1 MNQETLLQYDT
12 EVAQALLKEKERQNI
27 HLELIASENYVS
39 QAVLEAQGS
48 IFTNKYAEGLPGKR
62 YYGGCENC
70 DVVENLAIDRLKKL
84 FGAEHANVQPHS
96 GASANMSVMLALLQP
111 GDTILGMN
119 LSHGGHLSHGS
130 KVNISGIYFNSEFY
144 GVEPETGLIDYDK
157 LREKALE
164 VKPKLI
170 IAGFSAYSR
179 ILDFKKFREIADEVG
194 AVLLADIAHI
204 AGLVATGL
212 HPNPF
217 PHAHI
222 VTTTTHKTLRGPR
235 GGVIMCNADY
245 AQKIDKA
252 VFPGTQGGPLVHV
265 IAAKAVAFKEALEPS
280 FKEYQTQ
287 VLKNA
292 KVLAETLLSRGI
304 DLVSGGTDNH
314 LLLID
319 LRAKDLTGK
328 AIEAELGSVHITV
341 NKNTVPNDPKSPF
354 VTSGIRVGTPALT
367 SRGMK
372 EEEMRIIGEIIAD
385 TINNPGNEQIKEAS
399 KNKVVDLCRNFKM
412 YDELYK

>member
-1 MNQETLLQYDT
+1 
-12 EVAQALLKEKERQNI
+12 
-27 HLELIASENYVS
+27 
-39 QAVLEAQGS
+39 
-48 IFTNKYAEGLPGKR
+48 
-62 YYGGCENC
+62 
-70 DVVENLAIDRLKKL
+70 
-84 FGAEHANVQPHS
+84 
-96 GASANMSVMLALLQP
+96 
-111 GDTILGMN
+111 
-119 LSHGGHLSHGS
+119 HGS

-144 GVEPETGLIDYDK
+144 GVEPDTGLIDYDK

-164 VKPKLI
+164 VRPKLI

-292 KVLAETLLSRGI
+292 KVLAETLLSKGI

-319 LRAKDLTGK
+319 LRAKGLTGK
-328 AIEAELGSVHITV
+328 AIEAELGNVHITV

-372 EEEMRIIGEIIAD
+372 EEEMKIIGEIIAD
-385 TINNPGNEQIKEAS
+385 TINNPGNEQIKEVS

>member
-1 MNQETLLQYDT
+1 MNQETLFNYDK
-12 EVAQALLKEKERQNI
+12 EVAEAILKEKERQNL

-39 QAVLEAQGS
+39 EAVLQAQGS

-84 FGAEHANVQPHS
+84 FGADHANVQPHS
-96 GASANMSVMLALLQP
+96 GASANAAVMLATLNC
-111 GDTILGMN
+111 GDTLLGMN

-130 KVNISGIYFNSEFY
+130 KVNLSGIYFNSEFY
-144 GVEPETGLIDYDK
+144 GVEPDTGLIDYDK
-157 LREKALE
+157 LRETALLT
-164 VKPKLI
+164 KPKMI
-170 IAGFSAYSR
+170 IAGFSAYPR
-179 ILDFKKFREIADEVG
+179 LLDFKKFREIADEVG

-204 AGLVATGL
+204 AGLVATGH
-212 HPNPF
+212 HPSPF
-217 PHAHI
+217 PYAQI
-222 VTTTTHKTLRGPR
+222 VTSTTHKTLRGPR
-235 GGVIMCNADY
+235 GGVIMCNSDY

-252 VFPGTQGGPLVHV
+252 VFPGLQGGPLEHV
-265 IAAKAVAFKEALEPS
+265 IAAKAVAFKEALEPD
-280 FKEYQTQ
+280 FKDYQEQ

-292 KVLAETLLSRGI
+292 KTLASSLLENGI

-319 LRAKDLTGK
+319 LRAKGLTGK
-328 AIEAELGSVHITV
+328 AIEAVLGEVHITV

-372 EEEMRIIGEIIAD
+372 EDEMKLIGKIIAD
-385 TINNPGNEQIKEAS
+385 IINNHDNDKIKEES
-399 KNKVVDLCRNFKM
+399 KNLVTDLCRNFKM
-412 YDELYK
+412 YDNLYK